1 MSETRPIR
9 VLVAKPGLDGH
20 DRGAKVIARALRDAG
35 MEVIYTGI
43 RQTPEIL
50 NLCATTSRLIAW
62 PRRSRSTLQNIV
74 ERLLNGDRRALAR
87 MVTLIENE
95 SPQARHYLAELHRCA
110 GRAHIIGVTG
120 APGAG
125 KSTLATHIVREL
137 RRRDRKIG
145 VVAVDPTS
153 PFSGGAILGDR
164 IRMMELA
171 GDPNVFIRSMASR
184 GSLGGLSA
192 STRDVVRA
200 MDAAGYDPIIIET
213 VGTGQA
219 EVEVMRAAQTVLVVT
234 APGMGDEVQAIKA
247 GILEIADI
255 FVVSKADKPGADQ
268 TVAELAMLLSLDPQ
282 RRLHDKSKPYWRI
295 PVLKTSAIKDQGITQ
310 LVDAM
315 EKHREYLVE
324 SGMLMHRAQRQV
336 VSEVQALVLHAV
348 VNALKAHVGED
359 EWQQMV
365 EDITTRERDPYSVA
379 QELEERIGLKSG

>member
-1 MSETRPIR
+1 M
-9 VLVAKPGLDGH
+9 
-20 DRGAKVIARALRDAG
+20 
-35 MEVIYTGI
+35 
-43 RQTPEIL
+43 
-50 NLCATTSRLIAW
+50 
-62 PRRSRSTLQNIV
+62 QNIV

-95 SPQARHYLAELHRCA
+95 SPVARRYLAELHQYA
-110 GRAHIIGVTG
+110 GHAHIIGVTG

-125 KSTLATHIVREL
+125 KSTLVTHIVREL
-137 RRRDRKIG
+137 RRRERKVG

-219 EVEVMRAAQTVLVVT
+219 EVEVMRAAQTVLVVS

-310 LVDAM
+310 LVDAI
-315 EKHREYLVE
+315 EQHRAYLLE
-324 SGMLMHRAQRQV
+324 SGMLTRRSQRQV
-336 VSEVQALVLHAV
+336 ESEVQALVLHSV
-348 VNALKAHVGED
+348 VNALKANVGED
-359 EWQQMV
+359 EWRQMV
-365 EDITTRERDPYSVA
+365 EDITKRERDPYSVA
-379 QELEERIGLKSG
+379 KELEERIGLK

>member
-1 MSETRPIR
+1 
-9 VLVAKPGLDGH
+9 LQD
-20 DRGAKVIARALRDAG
+20 IA
-35 MEVIYTGI
+35 
-43 RQTPEIL
+43 
-50 NLCATTSRLIAW
+50 
-62 PRRSRSTLQNIV
+62 

-95 SPQARHYLAELHRCA
+95 APQARRYLAELHQHA

-120 APGAG
+120 PPGAG
-125 KSTLATHIVREL
+125 KSTLVTHLVREL

-145 VVAVDPTS
+145 VVAIDPTS
-153 PFSGGAILGDR
+153 PFTGGAILGDR

-171 GDPNVFIRSMASR
+171 GDPQVFIRSMASR

-213 VGTGQA
+213 IGTGQA
-219 EVEVMRAAQTVLVVT
+219 EVEVMRAAQTVLVVS

-268 TVAELAMLLSLDPQ
+268 TVAELAMLLSLDPN

-295 PVLKTSAIKDQGITQ
+295 PVLKTSAIKDQGISQ
-310 LVDAM
+310 LVDAI
-315 EKHREYLVE
+315 EQHRQYLLQ
-324 SGMLMHRAQRQV
+324 SGMLAHRAQRQV
-336 VSEVQALVLHAV
+336 RSEVEALVVHAV
-348 VNALKAHVGED
+348 INALKNEVTGD
-359 EWQQMV
+359 EWQKV
-365 EDITTRERDPYSVA
+365 LEEITARERDPYSVA
-379 QELEERIGLKSG
+379 NELQKRIGLNNT

>member
-1 MSETRPIR
+1 
-9 VLVAKPGLDGH
+9 
-20 DRGAKVIARALRDAG
+20 
-35 MEVIYTGI
+35 
-43 RQTPEIL
+43 
-50 NLCATTSRLIAW
+50 
-62 PRRSRSTLQNIV
+62 
-74 ERLLNGDRRALAR
+74 

-95 SPQARHYLAELHRCA
+95 APQAHRYLAELHQNA

-125 KSTLATHIVREL
+125 KSTLVTRLVREL

-145 VVAVDPTS
+145 VVAVDPSS
-153 PFSGGAILGDR
+153 PFTGGAILGDR

-200 MDAAGYDPIIIET
+200 MDAAGYNPIIIET
-213 VGTGQA
+213 IGTGQA

-268 TVAELAMLLSLDPQ
+268 TVAELAMLLSLDPH
-282 RRLHDKSKPYWRI
+282 RRHHDKSKSYWRI
-295 PVLKTSAIKDQGITQ
+295 PVMKTSAIKDQGITQ
-310 LVDAM
+310 LVDAI
-315 EKHREYLVE
+315 EQHYQYLLE
-324 SGMLMHRAQRQV
+324 SSMLANRTQRQV
-336 VSEVQALVLHAV
+336 RSEVESLVLHAV
-348 VNALKAHVGED
+348 ILALRAEVTEA
-359 EWQQMV
+359 EWQQLT
-365 EDITTRERDPYSVA
+365 EDIITRERDPYSVA
-379 QELEERIGLKSG
+379 IELQKRIGLNIL

>member
-1 MSETRPIR
+1 MCR
-9 VLVAKPGLDGH
+9 
-20 DRGAKVIARALRDAG
+20 
-35 MEVIYTGI
+35 
-43 RQTPEIL
+43 
-50 NLCATTSRLIAW
+50 CA
-62 PRRSRSTLQNIV
+62 LQNIV
-74 ERLLNGDRRALAR
+74 ERLLSGDRRALAR

-95 SPQARHYLAELHRCA
+95 SPQARRYLAELHQHA
-110 GRAHIIGVTG
+110 GHAHIIGVTG

-125 KSTLATHIVREL
+125 KSTLVTHMVREL
-137 RRRDRKIG
+137 RHRDRKVG

-171 GDPNVFIRSMASR
+171 SDPNVFIRSMASR

-213 VGTGQA
+213 IGTGQA
-219 EVEVMRAAQTVLVVT
+219 EVEVMRAAHTVLVVS

-268 TVAELAMLLSLDPQ
+268 TVAELAMLLSLDPN

-295 PVLKTSAIKDQGITQ
+295 PVLKTSAIKDEGITQ
-310 LVDAM
+310 LVDAI
-315 EKHREYLVE
+315 ERHSQYLVE
-324 SGMLMHRAQRQV
+324 SGMLASRAQRQV
-336 VSEVQALVLHAV
+336 GSEVESLVLHGAM
-348 VNALKAHVGED
+348 NALRAEVTD
-359 EWQQMV
+359 DQWQKML

-379 QELEERIGLKSG
+379 NELQERIGLKNAGAD